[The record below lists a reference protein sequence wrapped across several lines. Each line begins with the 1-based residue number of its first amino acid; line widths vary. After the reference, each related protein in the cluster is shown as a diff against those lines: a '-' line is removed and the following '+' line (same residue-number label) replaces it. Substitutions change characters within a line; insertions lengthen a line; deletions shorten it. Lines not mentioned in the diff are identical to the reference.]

1 MHDFVSYLFY
11 LLQRGMRFAVP
22 AALICGLIL
31 AVCYAVC
38 RKKGRRFPWGKAVCA
53 VLLVGWA
60 VITVFVTL
68 LRSEPN
74 EFAAR
79 QWNLQLFLA
88 WREAYQRFTLQIWLN
103 VLLNIALFVPL
114 GFLLPLLA
122 KPFRKWYAALC
133 AGFGVS
139 LLIELAQLFTGR
151 GMCDVDDLFTNTL
164 GAMLGWCAAM
174 LVLALHQKNRTWP
187 RYCALPAA
195 FALALSAIFIS
206 YAAQP
211 YGNLRDASVTTAD
224 LSGVRWSVDYALDED
239 SKTAYVY
246 QAQAL
251 DNAGADRFAAEFAAA
266 HGVEFPDAY
275 YYDDLVIYANHSSG
289 DFLNVTLHDSTWK
302 YSFGRDHTP
311 VFDAPAAG
319 VTEDMLRE
327 ELDKFGFSIP
337 ADAAFTLSPYGES
350 SYRAVFSA
358 DLLPTEGDFLHG
370 TLTCDL
376 RTQGDGQSTLSQL
389 ENRITTLAP
398 VREEPILSPAQ
409 ALAALQSGK
418 SFEGAWFAQSVQQ
431 IEVRSSTLDY
441 LSDSKGFY
449 QPVYRFELSLASQ
462 AGGIT
467 DAVDYVP
474 ALF

>member
-79 QWNLQLFLA
+79 QWNLQLFRA

-114 GFLLPLLA
+114 GFLLSLLA
-122 KPFRKWYAALC
+122 KPFRKWYAALG

-139 LLIELAQLFTGR
+139 LLIELAQFFTGR

-224 LSGVRWSVDYALDED
+224 LSG
-239 SKTAYVY
+239 
-246 QAQAL
+246 
-251 DNAGADRFAAEFAAA
+251 
-266 HGVEFPDAY
+266 
-275 YYDDLVIYANHSSG
+275 
-289 DFLNVTLHDSTWK
+289 
-302 YSFGRDHTP
+302 
-311 VFDAPAAG
+311 AAG
-319 VTEDMLRE
+319 R
-327 ELDKFGFSIP
+327 SIMHSMRTAKP
-337 ADAAFTLSPYGES
+337 PMSIRHRRSTTRAPTASPRNSPPRTALNFRMRTTTMTL
-350 SYRAVFSA
+350 
-358 DLLPTEGDFLHG
+358 
-370 TLTCDL
+370 
-376 RTQGDGQSTLSQL
+376 
-389 ENRITTLAP
+389 
-398 VREEPILSPAQ
+398 
-409 ALAALQSGK
+409 
-418 SFEGAWFAQSVQQ
+418 
-431 IEVRSSTLDY
+431 
-441 LSDSKGFY
+441 
-449 QPVYRFELSLASQ
+449 
-462 AGGIT
+462 
-467 DAVDYVP
+467 
-474 ALF
+474 

>member
-1 MHDFVSYLFY
+1 
-11 LLQRGMRFAVP
+11 MRFAVP

-31 AVCYAVC
+31 AVCYTVC
-38 RKKGRRFPWGKAVCA
+38 RRQGRRFPWGKAVCA

-60 VITVFVTL
+60 VVTVFVTL

-79 QWNLQLFLA
+79 QCNLQLFLA

-114 GFLLPLLA
+114 GVLLPLLW
-122 KPFRKWYAALC
+122 KPFRKWYAALG

-139 LLIELAQLFTGR
+139 LLIELAQLFTGS

-174 LVLALHQKNRTWP
+174 FVLALRQKSRAWP

-211 YGNLRDASVTTAD
+211 YGNLRDASVTTTD
-224 LSGVRWSVDYALDED
+224 LSGVRWSVDFALDED
-239 SKTAYVY
+239 SKTARVY
-246 QAQAL
+246 RSQAL
-251 DNAGADRFAAEFAAA
+251 GNADADRFAAEFAAA

-289 DFLNVTLHDSTWK
+289 DFLNVTLHDGTWK

-311 VFDAPAAG
+311 VFDAPASG

-327 ELDKFGFSIP
+327 ELDKCVDPVRAKRGGVKVCVVGGVKD
-337 ADAAFTLSPYGES
+337 AGVGREGVAGAAFAACIDRFVDVGG
-350 SYRAVFSA
+350 V
-358 DLLPTEGDFLHG
+358 LLAGWFQRDVQDRLIRFVPNEEKQSE
-370 TLTCDL
+370 
-376 RTQGDGQSTLSQL
+376 TQCEAEQ
-389 ENRITTLAP
+389 R
-398 VREEPILSPAQ
+398 
-409 ALAALQSGK
+409 GK
-418 SFEGAWFAQSVQQ
+418 YAFH
-431 IEVRSSTLDY
+431 RKPPCT
-441 LSDSKGFY
+441 
-449 QPVYRFELSLASQ
+449 
-462 AGGIT
+462 
-467 DAVDYVP
+467 P
-474 ALF
+474 ALRRARGHSRPRR

>member
-31 AVCYAVC
+31 AVCYTVC
-38 RKKGRRFPWGKAVCA
+38 RRQGRRFPWGKAVCA

-79 QWNLQLFLA
+79 QWNLQLFRA

-114 GFLLPLLA
+114 GVLLPLLW
-122 KPFRKWYAALC
+122 KPFRKWYAALG

-139 LLIELAQLFTGR
+139 LLIELAQLFTGS

-224 LSGVRWSVDYALDED
+224 LSGVRWSVDFALDED
-239 SKTAYVY
+239 SKTACVY

-251 DNAGADRFAAEFAAA
+251 DNVGADRFAAEFAAA

-289 DFLNVTLHDSTWK
+289 DFLDVTLHDGTWE

-311 VFDAPAAG
+311 VFDAPASG

-337 ADAAFTLSPYGES
+337 AGAAFTLSPYGET

-358 DLLPTEGDFLHG
+358 DLLPIEDGFLHG

-449 QPVYRFELSLASQ
+449 QPVYRFELSLAGQ

>member
-22 AALICGLIL
+22 AALVCGLIL

-38 RKKGRRFPWGKAVCA
+38 RRQGRRFPWGKAVCA
-53 VLLVGWA
+53 LLLVGWA
-60 VITVFVTL
+60 AVTVFVTL

-79 QWNLQLFLA
+79 QCNLQLFLA

-114 GFLLPLLA
+114 GFLLPLLS
-122 KPFRKWYAALC
+122 KPFRKWYAALG

-139 LLIELAQLFTGR
+139 LLIELSQFFTGR

-174 LVLALHQKNRTWP
+174 LVLALHQKSRAWP

-211 YGNLRDASVTTAD
+211 YGNLRDAAFTTAD
-224 LSGVRWSVDYALDED
+224 LSGVRWSVDFALDED
-239 SKTAYVY
+239 SKTARVY
-246 QAQAL
+246 RSQAR

-266 HGVEFPDAY
+266 HGVEFPDID
-275 YYDDLVIYANHSSG
+275 YYDDTAFYMNHSTG
-289 DFLNVTLHDSTWK
+289 DFLNVTLHDGTWE
-302 YSFGRDHTP
+302 YWIGDSIAP
-311 VFDAPAAG
+311 VLDAPPQEVSEAL
-319 VTEDMLRE
+319 LRE
-327 ELDKFGFSIP
+327 ALGGLGFSVP
-337 ADAAFTLSPYGES
+337 DGASFTLSPYGET
-350 SYRAVFSA
+350 SYRAALST
-358 DLLPTEGDFLHG
+358 DLLPTEGGFLHG
-370 TLTCDL
+370 TLTCVLDA
-376 RTQGDGQSTLSQL
+376 RDDGQSTLSRL
-389 ENRITTLAP
+389 ENRIATLAP
-398 VREEPILSPAQ
+398 VRKEPVLSPAQ
-409 ALAALQSGK
+409 AVDALQAGR
-418 SFEGAWFAQSVQQ
+418 SFEGAWFAQSAQR
-431 IEVRSSTLDY
+431 IEVRSCALDY

-449 QPVYRFELSLASQ
+449 QPVYRFELSLSGQ
-462 AGGIT
+462 ADGVT
-467 DAVDYVP
+467 DAIDYVP

>member
-114 GFLLPLLA
+114 GFLLSLLA
-122 KPFRKWYAALC
+122 KPFRKWYAALG

-174 LVLALHQKNRTWP
+174 GSCSRCIKRAGRGRATARCPPRSHSHYPLFSFPTPRSPTATCATPPSRRRT
-187 RYCALPAA
+187 
-195 FALALSAIFIS
+195 
-206 YAAQP
+206 
-211 YGNLRDASVTTAD
+211 
-224 LSGVRWSVDYALDED
+224 
-239 SKTAYVY
+239 
-246 QAQAL
+246 
-251 DNAGADRFAAEFAAA
+251 
-266 HGVEFPDAY
+266 
-275 YYDDLVIYANHSSG
+275 
-289 DFLNVTLHDSTWK
+289 
-302 YSFGRDHTP
+302 
-311 VFDAPAAG
+311 
-319 VTEDMLRE
+319 
-327 ELDKFGFSIP
+327 
-337 ADAAFTLSPYGES
+337 
-350 SYRAVFSA
+350 
-358 DLLPTEGDFLHG
+358 
-370 TLTCDL
+370 
-376 RTQGDGQSTLSQL
+376 
-389 ENRITTLAP
+389 
-398 VREEPILSPAQ
+398 
-409 ALAALQSGK
+409 
-418 SFEGAWFAQSVQQ
+418 
-431 IEVRSSTLDY
+431 
-441 LSDSKGFY
+441 
-449 QPVYRFELSLASQ
+449 
-462 AGGIT
+462 
-467 DAVDYVP
+467 
-474 ALF
+474 